1 MKKFVLLLLMPAGL
15 TAMEIPKPQPGLGTM
30 PSDIKRII
38 LAHIVSGKEA
48 NESVAAL
55 YSYLGANQSFL
66 NLLDL
71 PTFKAIIAFLGNK
84 IFDGDYKAAFSM
96 LKNYT
101 APQESPLQ
109 MVRKKIRELSSQ
121 WEKEYNDYRN
131 AINQNDAQRIK
142 HYILAGMPFRRELL
156 DSIQFKPTLK
166 NTVIQLIKDKAIDPN
181 SDVGSG
187 ETLAAWAYPRYPYLA
202 KLLIEAGADVS
213 RVNLGKMPLFSSNI
227 DVSLITMLIQRGVDI
242 NQRNLAQSGTTALMN
257 MARLNSEEA
266 VNLLLSKGANPNLQ
280 DSKGWT
286 ALILAVRNGLSPNSL
301 AIVKL
306 LLLAGANPNIV
317 AVDSRS
323 GQRSTAL
330 DWAEFNIQAFPTVDQ
345 QELIDLLMKA
355 GAKRAS
361 ELPQ

>member
-1 MKKFVLLLLMPAGL
+1 
-15 TAMEIPKPQPGLGTM
+15 
-30 PSDIKRII
+30 
-38 LAHIVSGKEA
+38 
-48 NESVAAL
+48 
-55 YSYLGANQSFL
+55 L
-66 NLLDL
+66 NLLDM

-101 APQESPLQ
+101 APQGTPLV

-121 WEKEYNDYRN
+121 WEKEYNDYQK
-131 AINQNDAQRIK
+131 AIDQNDAQRIG
-142 HYILAGMPFRRELL
+142 HYILAGMPIRRELL
-156 DSIQFKPTLK
+156 DRIQFKPALK
-166 NTVIQLIKDKAIDPN
+166 DTVIQLIKDKALDPN
-181 SDVGSG
+181 SEVGSG
-187 ETLAAWAYPRYPYLA
+187 QTLVAWAYSRYPDLA
-202 KLLIEAGADVS
+202 KVLIEAGADVS
-213 RVNLGKMPLFSSNI
+213 KVNLGKMPLFHSNI

-242 NQRNLAQSGTTALMN
+242 NQRDLAQSGTTALMN
-257 MARLNSEEA
+257 MAIWNSEEA
-266 VNLLLSKGANPNLQ
+266 VKLLLSEGANPNLQ
-280 DSKGWT
+280 DSEGWT

-317 AVDSRS
+317 ALDSRS